1 MTTRPRALKFRIRR
15 TMPLMTGGEVAEVVE
30 TAAVAGEAT
39 APVAPRPVTARPV
52 TPSRAAPEGTTNE
65 PVTESGDVAGIEAVR
80 AEGLTGR
87 QLRMA
92 RRVAQKHGLSVIS
105 DFDAVRQ
112 LRERGIDP
120 FQKSQILELVQ
131 PAGGAESAG
140 GRIQLP
146 QTMPRGKDNLPSAE
160 LAPPDVVGDALA
172 RAEEIMRIQ
181 RDISRR
187 RQRKVAALFT
197 RLFFLV
203 LLPTIAVGW
212 YFAAMATPMFATKSA
227 FVIQQAQAQS
237 PVGGFGSLLQGT
249 AMATQQD
256 SMAVQDYL
264 TSREA
269 MTRLDA
275 EHGFR
280 AHFSQ
285 ERIDPIQRLA
295 PDATREDVYR
305 TYLDHIR
312 ISYDPT
318 EGIIRMEV
326 IAADP
331 EASQTFS
338 EALIRYAEEQV
349 DQMSLRLREK
359 QMEDARGAYE
369 ASEARRAEAL
379 EQWLTIQED
388 VQQIDPI
395 GETAARTAQISALE
409 TERQQLQLQLEQRLS
424 VVRPNEAQVDNLRR
438 QITNIEELI
447 AGLRQQMTRADGENS
462 SLASRNTEL
471 RLAEENYTFQTLMV
485 QQALAAME
493 TARVEASRQVRYL
506 ATGVP
511 PVAPDVATYPRV
523 FENTVLAFL
532 VFAGIYLMLSLTA
545 SILREQVTS

>member
-15 TMPLMTGGEVAEVVE
+15 AMPLGGGMPRAVQ
-30 TAAVAGEAT
+30 AADAGPESPRPQLPQAVPEAAGPDPAQAPAT
-39 APVAPRPVTARPV
+39 PAPAAPVPVDPAL
-52 TPSRAAPEGTTNE
+52 
-65 PVTESGDVAGIEAVR
+65 ESIR

-92 RRVAQKHGLSVIS
+92 RRVAQKHGLAVSS
-105 DFDAVRQ
+105 DLDAVRQ

-120 FQKSQILELVQ
+120 FQTSQILELVR
-131 PAGGAESAG
+131 PAGDGAG
-140 GRIQLP
+140 DGRIQLP
-146 QTMPRGKDNLPSAE
+146 QAVPQGGRNLPATAG
-160 LAPPDVVGDALA
+160 APPDPVATARA

-181 RDISRR
+181 RDIARR

-203 LLPTIAVGW
+203 LLPTLAVGW
-212 YFAAMATPMFATKSA
+212 YFAVMATPMYATSSA
-227 FVIQQAQAQS
+227 FVIQQAQPQGAL
-237 PVGGFGSLLQGT
+237 PGFGSLLQGT

-264 TSREA
+264 SSREA
-269 MTRLDA
+269 MLRLDSDHA
-275 EHGFR
+275 FR
-280 AHFSQ
+280 DHFSQ
-285 ERIDPIQRLA
+285 PSIDSIQRLA
-295 PDATREDVYR
+295 PDATGEDLYR
-305 TYLDHIR
+305 AYRDHVR

-331 EASQTFS
+331 QTSQTFS

-349 DQMSLRLREK
+349 DQMSLRLRET
-359 QMEDARGAYE
+359 QMEDAHAAYQAAE
-369 ASEARRAEAL
+369 DRRSAAL
-379 EQWLTIQED
+379 EQWLTIQEQ
-388 VQQIDPI
+388 VQQIDPV
-395 GETAARTAQISALE
+395 GETAARTGQISALE
-409 TERQQLQLQLEQRLS
+409 TERQQLQLQLEQRLA
-424 VVRPNEAQVDNLRR
+424 VARPNQAQVDNLRS
-438 QITNIEELI
+438 QIANIEELI
-447 AGLRQQMTRADGENS
+447 ANLRTEMTRAGDGGS
-462 SLASRNTEL
+462 SLAARNTEL

-493 TARVEASRQVRYL
+493 TARVEANRQVRYL

-523 FENTVLAFL
+523 FENTALAFL

-545 SILREQVTS
+545 SILREQVTN